1 MSQVGLTIDGV
12 QVTARSGVS
21 LLEAARG
28 AGIYIPGLCSHP
40 SLPLARGKVGLPA
53 IWRDGQ
59 VLRSSGSE
67 SLEFQGCGLCLV
79 ELNGELVSACST
91 HAEEGIQ
98 IQSSTAK
105 VIPKRQEPLFEIRAD
120 PPPP

>member
-1 MSQVGLTIDGV
+1 MSQVGLPIDGA

-21 LLEAARG
+21 LLEAARS

-59 VLRSSGSE
+59 VLRSGGSE

-79 ELNGELVSACST
+79 EVNGELVLACSA
-91 HAEEGIQ
+91 HGQKGVPIPRA
-98 IQSSTAK
+98 TA
-105 VIPKRQEPLFEIRAD
+105 
-120 PPPP
+120 

>member
-1 MSQVGLTIDGV
+1 MSQVGLTIDGA

-21 LLEAARG
+21 LLEAARS
-28 AGIYIPGLCSHP
+28 AGIYIPGLCSHH

-91 HAEEGIQ
+91 HAEEGIEVQ
-98 IQSSTAK
+98 GGQGKGITR
-105 VIPKRQEPLFEIRAD
+105 RQERRAG
-120 PPPP
+120 